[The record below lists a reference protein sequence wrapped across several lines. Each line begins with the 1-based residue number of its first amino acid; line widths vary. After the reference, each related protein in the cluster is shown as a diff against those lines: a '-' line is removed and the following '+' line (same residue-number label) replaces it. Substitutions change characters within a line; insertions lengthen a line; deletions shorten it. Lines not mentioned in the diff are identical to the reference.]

1 LQVLAS
7 PGRLPARAF
16 AAITEGGYH
25 VKTAAQGD
33 TVRVHYTGTLDDG
46 TVFDSSEGRDPLE
59 FTIGSNT
66 VIPGF
71 ESAVVGLTVGESTR
85 VVIGPEDAY
94 GPRLDGKVV
103 VVERSRLPD
112 EPEPE
117 PGMVLQAHGP
127 DGTILL
133 TITDV
138 ADDQV
143 TLDGNH
149 PLAGQQLTF
158 EIELAEIGQG

>member
-1 LQVLAS
+1 
-7 PGRLPARAF
+7 
-16 AAITEGGYH
+16 

-33 TVRVHYTGTLDDG
+33 TVKVHYTGTLDDG

-59 FTIGSNT
+59 FTIGSNS

-103 VVERSRLPD
+103 VVERSRLPE

-117 PGMVLQAHGP
+117 PGMVLQAQGP
-127 DGTILL
+127 EGTILL

>member
-1 LQVLAS
+1 M
-7 PGRLPARAF
+7 
-16 AAITEGGYH
+16 
-25 VKTAAQGD
+25 KTAAQGD

-59 FTIGSNT
+59 FTIGSNS

-103 VVERSRLPD
+103 VVERSRLPE

-117 PGMVLQAHGP
+117 PGMVLQAQGP
-127 DGTILL
+127 EGTILL

>member
-1 LQVLAS
+1 M
-7 PGRLPARAF
+7 
-16 AAITEGGYH
+16 
-25 VKTAAQGD
+25 K
-33 TVRVHYTGTLDDG
+33 VHYTGTLDDG

-71 ESAVVGLTVGESTR
+71 ESAVIGLTVGASTR

-117 PGMVLQAHGP
+117 PGMVLQARGP
-127 DGTILL
+127 EGTILL